1 KISSLAASLRTYPKM
16 SWSISTRQHSFLS
29 PFVMSMAIVI
39 LLVSVCPYVTSSPT
53 SVDQNNE
60 NKYESNGLMLDSSN
74 YQGVS
79 TGESSLLLISYVLS
93 LLLTRVYHFG
103 KITSLSFVGAIK
115 N

>member
-1 KISSLAASLRTYPKM
+1 
-16 SWSISTRQHSFLS
+16 
-29 PFVMSMAIVI
+29 
-39 LLVSVCPYVTSSPT
+39 PYVTSSPT